1 MKRVNTY
8 FQFLRGACSCAL
20 AAGCISSHLSAA
32 VFTWDGGGIDNTWA
46 ANANGGKN
54 ANWTGNEKPPTSPG
68 PHEFEFGG
76 GLYLNNTNNIGNFT
90 LTRLT
95 FNNTAGAFIL
105 GGAFQLSFNAGTGI
119 VNDDADLQTIN
130 MALGLNATTL
140 VSTNSGSIAVG
151 GQITGT
157 GGITKQGTSSHSL
170 ILTGANIYSGTTTI
184 TTGTLLANNT
194 SGSATGTGAVSVTGT
209 LGGTGT
215 IAPTGSNGITVN
227 SGGTIAPG
235 DGTTPATLTFNFTST
250 TGMLTMSS
258 GSGFQFHLGS
268 AGMGDMLAIVGAQAG
283 DVAFNNNVINFM
295 NTGSLGSYK
304 IFDTDSNNAN
314 TWTGLTVNGSGQ
326 ITSGLTASNLA
337 NGYSAVFYMGG
348 STYGGTTGDI
358 YVQVIP
364 EPKAA
369 LLGCIGVLLL
379 FRRRRD

>member
-1 MKRVNTY
+1 
-8 FQFLRGACSCAL
+8 
-20 AAGCISSHLSAA
+20 
-32 VFTWDGGGIDNTWA
+32 VFTWDGVGAADAFWSTKQNWAGNTA
-46 ANANGGKN
+46 P
-54 ANWTGNEKPPTSPG
+54 TGAGHDLIFSG
-68 PHEFEFGG
+68 SSR
-76 GLYLNNTNNIGNFT
+76 LANTNDT
-90 LTRLT
+90 LTSVNSIT
-95 FNNTAGAFIL
+95 FDGTAGAFIL
-105 GGAFQLSFNAGTGI
+105 SGASVLTLTGNI
-119 VNDDADLQTIN
+119 TNSSTSLQTIS
-130 MALGLNATTL
+130 MALGLNATVT
-140 VSTNSGSIAVG
+140 VTSTGTTPGNTAIG
-151 GQITGT
+151 GQVSGT
-157 GGITKQGTSSHSL
+157 GGITKTGTNSL

-295 NTGSLGSYK
+295 GTGVLGSYK

>member
-20 AAGCISSHLSAA
+20 VAGCISSQLNAA
-32 VFTWDGGGIDNTWA
+32 TVTWDGGGATDLWSYN
-46 ANANGGKN
+46 NGGGGGGKYT
-54 ANWTGNEKPPTSPG
+54 NWG
-68 PHEFEFGG
+68 PNGKLPKAGDDFEFGG
-76 GLYLNNTNNIGNFT
+76 TAKLANTNDITG
-90 LTRLT
+90 LTTASIT
-95 FNNTAGAFIL
+95 FMSGAGAFIL
-105 GGAFQLSFNAGTGI
+105 GGNAITLTGGS
-119 VNDDADLQTIN
+119 VTNNSTSLQTIN
-130 MALGLNATTL
+130 MALGLNATT
-140 VSTNSGSIAVG
+140 TFATTSGRMALG
-151 GQITGT
+151 GQVSGT
-157 GGITKQGTSSHSL
+157 GGITKTGTHSL
-170 ILTGANIYSGTTTI
+170 TLTNANIYSGITTI
-184 TTGTLLANNT
+184 STGTIFAKNT
-194 SGSATGTGAVSVTGT
+194 TGSATGYGAVSVTGT

-227 SGGTIAPG
+227 NGGSIAPG
-235 DGTTPATLTFNFTST
+235 DDSTPSTLTFNFTST
-250 TGMLTMSS
+250 TGKLSMDS
-258 GSGFQFHLGS
+258 GSGFAFHLGS
-268 AGMGDMLAIVGAQAG
+268 AGMGDMLAIVGASAG

-304 IFDTDSNNAN
+304 IFDTSSNNAN

-326 ITSGLTASNLA
+326 ITSGLNATNLA

-348 STYGGTTGDI
+348 SSYGGTTGDI